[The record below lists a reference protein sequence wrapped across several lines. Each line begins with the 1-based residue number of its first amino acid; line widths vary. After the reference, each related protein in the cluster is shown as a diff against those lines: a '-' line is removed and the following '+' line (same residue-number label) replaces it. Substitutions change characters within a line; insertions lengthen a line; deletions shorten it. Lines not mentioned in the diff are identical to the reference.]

1 MRTTVIS
8 DVKGGDMPREW
19 ATKAGIGPN
28 DRVDVVIRP
37 TRAELVDRLV
47 RLSQRIGAKP
57 QNQAL
62 TDEKLAELLRDD

>member
-8 DVKGGDMPREW
+8 DVKGGDLPREW
-19 ATKAGIGPN
+19 ATKAGLGPN

>member
-8 DVKGGDMPREW
+8 DVKGGDLPREW
-19 ATKAGIGPN
+19 ATKAGLGPN

-62 TDEKLAELLRDD
+62 TEEKLAELLRDD